1 MERYSANTPFEYQGV
16 LGFVSFFKSANIN
29 VPSICAVD
37 KHTLKTNNKVKSIV
51 FSNTINFR
59 MP

>member
-1 MERYSANTPFEYQGV
+1 MEWYSANTPFEYQGV

-29 VPSICAVD
+29 VSPICAVD

-51 FSNTINFR
+51 FFKYN
-59 MP
+59 

>member
-16 LGFVSFFKSANIN
+16 LGFVSFFKSANVN
-29 VPSICAVD
+29 VPPICTVD

-51 FSNTINFR
+51 FFKYN
-59 MP
+59 